1 MTDFATTP
9 ITSAL
14 NRLIQDLESLADDGV
29 DLADPLKFE
38 RSARA
43 ISACL
48 KSLGAVEDYN
58 QQAAKIQKEEKY
70 TRYEDLPP
78 PSPEEQDRFYA
89 RLESVIGKIEAGETL
104 PDPRRLSETDL
115 GL

>member
-1 MTDFATTP
+1 MTT
-9 ITSAL
+9 AL
-14 NRLIQDLESLADDGV
+14 NCLMQDLEGLAETTADN
-29 DLADPLKFE
+29 LDPLKFE

-48 KSLGAVEDYN
+48 KALQAVEDYN
-58 QQAAKIQKEEKY
+58 AKAAISRKDEKY

-89 RLESVIGKIEAGETL
+89 RLESVIGKIEAGERL
-104 PDPRRLSETDL
+104 PDPYQLPETDQ
-115 GL
+115 